1 VMINLVLSSLLF
13 LAPLIPADLPP
24 TMIYMGQ
31 GLEPVATI
39 KVRMGHVV
47 GETSILM
54 TPYEFIRVK
63 SAIEG
68 AGDLCN
74 WAVEESTKA
83 CIAQMDQEIQRALQ
97 REDNDKELLRAY
109 EHRLK
114 VIEEDLQASYRQNK
128 IMLYLSASL
137 GAIALSATTYAIL
150 K

>member
-1 VMINLVLSSLLF
+1 MINLLSALLF
-13 LAPLIPADLPP
+13 FTPLLPADLPP
-24 TMIYMGQ
+24 TMIYMGK

-39 KVRMGHVV
+39 KVRKGHVV
-47 GETSILM
+47 GQTSILM
-54 TPYEFIRVK
+54 TPYEFVRVK

-68 AGDLCN
+68 QGDLCN
-74 WAVEESTKA
+74 WAVEEAVKA
-83 CIAQMDQEIQRALQ
+83 CTAQMDEEIQRALH
-97 REDNDKELLRAY
+97 REDNDKELLKAY

-114 VIEEDLQASYRQNK
+114 VIEEDLHASYKQNK